1 MITARARRI
10 GALKAEVEVDGHT
23 FVVDEPVAD
32 GGTDEG
38 PSPTRLLTA
47 SLASCTA
54 ITIQMYAGRKGW
66 DMDGLE
72 VAAEF
77 DGSPKGADTAHFR
90 VHLTLPPGLDEE
102 QVDRIR
108 TIAAKCPVHR
118 TLTGRVEIGIDD
130 APAAGASA

>member
-1 MITARARRI
+1 VITARVRRI
-10 GALKAEVEVDGHT
+10 EGFKHEVEVGGHT
-23 FVVDEPVAD
+23 FTADEPVED
-32 GGTDEG
+32 GGTDAG

-47 SLASCTA
+47 ALASCTA
-54 ITIQMYAGRKGW
+54 ITIQMYAGRKDW
-66 DMDGLE
+66 DLEGLE

-90 VHLTLPPGLDEE
+90 VHLTVPPGLDED

-118 TLTGRVEIGIDD
+118 TLTGRVEIVIDD
-130 APAAGASA
+130 APAAEASA